1 MSNQDRPTDSTGT
14 GSDRTEVF
22 GSGPSDD
29 SGDVLDVSSIDAT
42 DDRSADDGSMDDRS
56 ADDGSMD
63 DRSADDGS
71 TDDRSADDGS
81 MDNRSTDDGSTDR
94 QSTDDS
100 ATESRRSEFVGKELV
115 RRDPD
120 ADEAPGD
127 GAPDENELV
136 PWVARPEP
144 DDAADVDPAD
154 VDDLDEAELV
164 LWVDQQDTHEA
175 EDVRATV
182 ISEVKA
188 YYEDADL
195 DVEFAEHPS
204 DEFIETR
211 WFDFSYLDDV
221 VQIERY
227 WVNRP
232 YAYVSIVFDVQAK
245 EFRYHVSE
253 VTLDEFEE
261 YVREDLTRILRN
273 SLMYQDI
280 DAAAGREFVF
290 EERAKAEI
298 AEHAATVA
306 DGSIHKL
313 LYYLLRDFLAYG
325 KIDPL
330 MRDENPEDISCDGI
344 DVPVFVYHRAY
355 RDLRTNVTFPGD
367 QLASFVVQLAQRAG
381 KHISVSDPLVDASL
395 PDGSRIQLTLGGEIA
410 TRGSNFTVRKFA
422 DVPYTPVDLIKW
434 NTFDADQMAYFWL
447 AIENN
452 KSLVFAGGTGS
463 GKTTSMNAIGFFI
476 PTNSKVVSIE
486 DTREITLPHDNWIQ
500 SVTRESVMEG
510 GRGEVSMYELLQA
523 ALRQRPEYLLVGEI
537 RTEQRVGLTFFNAIA
552 TGHTSYTTIHAD
564 SVDGA
569 LGRLA
574 NPPLS
579 IPAQLVQDLD
589 VVAIQK
595 QIFMDDER
603 VRRNQA
609 VAELLPTEDYSD
621 VSYQTVFDWDP
632 REDEYVQVTDSH
644 LLAEIAEERGWS
656 HDELQREL
664 GARRAVLAALVD
676 ADITDY
682 DHVTTIIHDFAKD
695 RDAVLDAVDANALDA
710 YLDPVSDGTDP
721 FDDVADGGGTD
732 PFDDVAMDD
741 GTDSGDDPDA
751 SDGTDATDSAR
762 TEAR

>member
-1 MSNQDRPTDSTGT
+1 MSDQDRPIDSTGT
-14 GSDRTEVF
+14 DSDRTAVL

-29 SGDVLDVSSIDAT
+29 SGDVLDDPSIDAT
-42 DDRSADDGSMDDRS
+42 DDRSDDAD
-56 ADDGSMD
+56 A
-63 DRSADDGS
+63 
-71 TDDRSADDGS
+71 
-81 MDNRSTDDGSTDR
+81 TDDGC
-94 QSTDDS
+94 
-100 ATESRRSEFVGKELV
+100 AAVGEELV
-115 RRDPD
+115 RRDSDAADAPGNDGVD
-120 ADEAPGD
+120 AD
-127 GAPDENELV
+127 ELV
-136 PWVARPEP
+136 PWVEQVDSGADGPGDEP
-144 DDAADVDPAD
+144 DVDELDAD
-154 VDDLDEAELV
+154 ELV
-164 LWVDQQDTHEA
+164 LWVDQRDTRET
-175 EDVRATV
+175 EDVRAAV
-182 ISEVKA
+182 VREVKA
-188 YYEDADL
+188 HYDDADL
-195 DVEFAEHPS
+195 DVEFADRPS

-245 EFRYHVSE
+245 ELRYHVSE

-280 DAAAGREFVF
+280 DADAGREFVF
-290 EERAKAEI
+290 EERARAEI

-313 LYYLLRDFLAYG
+313 LYFLLRDFLAYG

-355 RDLRTNVTFPGD
+355 RDLRTNVAFPGD

-395 PDGSRIQLTLGGEIA
+395 PDGSRVQLTLGGEIA

-510 GRGEVSMYELLQA
+510 GRGEVSTYELLQA

-603 VRRNQA
+603 VRRNQT
-609 VAELLPTEDYSD
+609 VAELLPTEDFSD

-632 REDEYVQVTDSH
+632 REDAYVQVNDSH

-656 HDELQREL
+656 HDEVEREL
-664 GARRAVLAALVD
+664 DARRDVLAALVD
-676 ADITDY
+676 ADVTDY
-682 DHVTTIIHDFAKD
+682 DDVTTIVHDFAKD
-695 RDAVLDAVDANALDA
+695 RDAVLDAVDANALEA
-710 YLDPVSDGTDP
+710 YLDPASDGTDP
-721 FDDVADGGGTD
+721 FDDAPDGETADAAEAD
-732 PFDDVAMDD
+732 
-741 GTDSGDDPDA
+741 DDP
-751 SDGTDATDSAR
+751 GTTDATDADAAAR